1 MATTLL
7 PRRGLREEKRR
18 RWELTCC
25 EKDCVGDERR
35 RPENWA
41 QFVETID
48 AIVKSQSESQ
58 IIISAA
64 LALALPLAQP
74 LCMCV
79 WLVERVGRRVT
90 LWCSVGENFYP
101 FFFPYGVIE
110 VREDE
115 PFWDSRDSLERGIYA
130 RRRVV
135 ECWSVTTTIPN
146 WTENLGSV
154 RFNFQI

>member
-7 PRRGLREEKRR
+7 LRRGLREEKRR

-41 QFVETID
+41 QFVEIID

-64 LALALPLAQP
+64 LPLALAQP
-74 LCMCV
+74 LCVCV
-79 WLVERVGRRVT
+79 WLVERVGWRVT
-90 LWCSVGENFYP
+90 LWCSVGDFFTP
-101 FFFPYGVIE
+101 FFFFSYSLIE

-115 PFWDSRDSLERGIYA
+115 PLWDSRDSLERGVYV

-135 ECWSVTTTIPN
+135 ECWSDYYH
-146 WTENLGSV
+146 TELNRKLGFSSV
-154 RFNFQI
+154 

>member
-7 PRRGLREEKRR
+7 LRRGLREEKRR

-41 QFVETID
+41 QFVEIID

-64 LALALPLAQP
+64 LPLALAQP
-74 LCMCV
+74 LCVCV
-79 WLVERVGRRVT
+79 WLVERVGWRVT
-90 LWCSVGENFYP
+90 FWCSVGDFFTP
-101 FFFPYGVIE
+101 FFFFPIVWSKFVKMNPCGIHAILWSV
-110 VREDE
+110 VFTREDG
-115 PFWDSRDSLERGIYA
+115 LLN
-130 RRRVV
+130 V
-135 ECWSVTTTIPN
+135 EVTTTIPN

-154 RFNFQI
+154 RFNFQM